1 MGERSWELSQK
12 LQLIASTSQAGVC
25 CVPRGPGPDVMVSSL
40 PIETG
45 ILLGYLTWG
54 VTLPCLGIL
63 EELQMALMGHRQLV
77 SLSALSL
84 N

>member
-1 MGERSWELSQK
+1 MGERSWELCQK
-12 LQLIASTSQAGVC
+12 LRLIASTSQAGVC
-25 CVPRGPGPDVMVSSL
+25 WVPRGPDVMMSSL

-54 VTLPCLGIL
+54 VTLPCLGFL

-77 SLSALSL
+77 SLSALRL